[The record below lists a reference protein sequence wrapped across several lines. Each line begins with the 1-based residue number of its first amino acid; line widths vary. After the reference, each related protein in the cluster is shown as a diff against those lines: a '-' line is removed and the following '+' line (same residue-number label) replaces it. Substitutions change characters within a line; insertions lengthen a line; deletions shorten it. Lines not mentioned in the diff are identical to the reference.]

1 MFTPKDFFDFR
12 DTKFT
17 IGAIYPPKK
26 QKFLEDKL
34 RESAA
39 ADGVTPQADPKPMTY
54 VFTLDEALNYF
65 KSIKEA
71 QDMVL
76 AEKAGET
83 TAEATDA

>member
-1 MFTPKDFFDFR
+1 MLTIKDMFDMR

-17 IGAIYPPKK
+17 VGAIYPPEKV
-26 QKFLEDKL
+26 KFLEDKL
-34 RESAA
+34 REKAA
-39 ADGVTPQADPKPMTY
+39 ANGVEVQGATQQMTY

-83 TAEATDA
+83 

>member
-1 MFTPKDFFDFR
+1 MLTIKDMFDMR
-12 DTKFT
+12 DTKFKV
-17 IGAIYPPKK
+17 GAIYPAEK

-39 ADGVTPQADPKPMTY
+39 ANGIEVQGVAGQMEY

-65 KSIKEA
+65 KSMKEA

-76 AEKAGET
+76 AEKSG
-83 TAEATDA
+83 DA